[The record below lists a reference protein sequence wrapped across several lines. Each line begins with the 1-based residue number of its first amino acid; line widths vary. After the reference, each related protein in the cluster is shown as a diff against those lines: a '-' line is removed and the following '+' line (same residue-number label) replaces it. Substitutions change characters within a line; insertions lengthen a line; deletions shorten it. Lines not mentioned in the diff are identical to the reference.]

1 LSASLDIS
9 NSLKSPRKTPNAF
22 KKCPTPKDAPNESA
36 ALLAKAEQ
44 MARLGSWQ
52 IDVITNKV
60 LWSKEL
66 FRIFGLQPQTY
77 GLSIED
83 YQKFIHP
90 GDADFVI
97 KTMEQLIASGNL
109 NEMISIDYRIVLGD
123 GSMRILHSER
133 AVKEVNG
140 NGKPKLIVGIEQDV
154 TERKKAEEALKES
167 EERFRLVAEAAKV
180 MVYETDISTGKV
192 TILKGSEQLVGYTP
206 DEVNFTVDW
215 VLSHIHPDDVPKVL
229 AQIKAAV
236 KKGTRENYSL
246 EYRFRH
252 RNGRYITVKD
262 TAKAVRDSAGKTTRL
277 IGRIRDITKR
287 KKDKERIEQYSK
299 HLERL
304 VKERTKQLIN
314 SEKFVA
320 IGQTAGM
327 VGHDIR
333 NPLQAIVS
341 SAYLAKS
348 DLETLPDSPDKSN
361 ALEELK
367 YIEEQTTYIDK
378 IVKDLQDY
386 SKQLNPELTEVNID
400 VLVASCLATVHIPTN
415 IDASMEI
422 EPEISKLNLD
432 PLFFRRTMTNLVTN
446 AIQAMPNG
454 GKLTVRGFKKE
465 NKAYISVEDNG
476 VGIPEEVKPKLFTP
490 MVTTKA
496 KGQGLG
502 LAVVKRLLEAQGGT
516 INFESKIGNGTK
528 FIIEFP
534 LEEAKK

>member
-1 LSASLDIS
+1 MDSS
-9 NSLKSPRKTPNAF
+9 NSLKSPSSKTPNAS
-22 KKCPTPKDAPNESA
+22 KKCPTSQDAPNESA

-44 MARLGSWQ
+44 MAHLGSWQ

-90 GDADFVI
+90 DDADFVI
-97 KTMEQLIASGNL
+97 KTMTQLIASGNL
-109 NEMISIDYRIVLGD
+109 NEMISIDYRIILGD

-167 EERFRLVAEAAKV
+167 EERFRFVAEAANV
-180 MVYETDISTGKV
+180 MVYETDVITGK
-192 TILKGSEQLVGYTP
+192 IKIFRGSEELVGYKP
-206 DEVNFTVDW
+206 NEIDFTVDW
-215 VLSHIHPDDVPKVL
+215 VLNRMHPDDAPNVL
-229 AQIKAAV
+229 AQLKSTI
-236 KKGTRENYSL
+236 ENQNLEKYSL
-246 EYRFRH
+246 EYRFLH
-252 RNGRYITVKD
+252 KNGQYITVKD
-262 TAKAVRDSAGKTTRL
+262 TAKAVRDSAGKTIYF
-277 IGRIRDITKR
+277 IGGIRDITQR
-287 KKDKERIEQYSK
+287 KKDKERIEQHSK

-304 VKERTKQLIN
+304 VEERTKQLIN
-314 SEKFVA
+314 SERFVA

-348 DLETLPDSPDKSN
+348 DLETLPDSIDKDN

-386 SKQLNPELTEVNID
+386 SKQLNPELTEVNIT

-432 PLFFRRTMTNLVTN
+432 PLFFRRTMINLVTN

-502 LAVVKRLLEAQGGT
+502 LAVVKRLVEAQGGT
-516 INFESKIGNGTK
+516 INFESEIGSGTK